1 MSDDLA
7 KAELQDRIESLESRV
22 SELES
27 LVDENHAP
35 TTENGID
42 RFDAAVIEYV
52 EEHGAVG
59 PRECVALYKKL
70 TAISKEDTAQRRAK
84 QLRQTTAYEEA
95 VKQ

>member
-1 MSDDLA
+1 MTDR
-7 KAELQDRIESLESRV
+7 KELQERVESLEKRV

-27 LVDENHAP
+27 LVDENHTP
-35 TTENGID
+35 TTKNGID

-84 QLRQTTAYEEA
+84 QLRQTAAYEQA
-95 VKQ
+95 VQK